1 MNRGSVKL
9 RSKEPYWL
17 LKNGIID
24 SYPSLKDDVCCDVL
38 IVGGGITGALLGY
51 QFSSEGYKTVLIDK
65 RDIGFGSTSAT
76 TCMIQYELD
85 EPLHTLMDR
94 VGKRAALDTYYEGI
108 NVIKE
113 LSHLVALFSSES
125 EFDQKES
132 IQVASCIDDLKKLRK
147 EHDCRRNAGINVRWL
162 SKGELMERYG
172 VVGEGAIFSPL
183 AASLDPYRFT
193 HSILKYSTEKYGLKV
208 YDHTTLEKVDYDK
221 TENKVKVDSTVTIT
235 CRHIVYATGYE
246 SHEVFRSNIGKLI
259 STYACIS
266 EPISTLPGSLK
277 NTLFWNTEDP
287 YFYCRATD
295 DNRLLIGG
303 EDECFKDTDKRDAL
317 IEKKECDLV
326 KKVSQFIPDM
336 KFVAD
341 FTWAGTFG
349 VTKDSLPYVGAHPEF
364 PNSYFLLAFG
374 GNGITFSLMGMRI
387 LSDALAGRPNKFL
400 EYFKFNR

>member
-1 MNRGSVKL
+1 VKL

-24 SYPSLKDDVCCDVL
+24 SYPSLKDDICCEVL
-38 IVGGGITGALLGY
+38 IVGGGITGALLAY

-94 VGKRAALDTYYEGI
+94 VGTRAALDTYHEGI
-108 NVIKE
+108 HVINE
-113 LSHLVALFSSES
+113 LSRLVALFPPEF
-125 EFDQKES
+125 EFDQMES
-132 IQVASCIDDLKKLRK
+132 IQVAACTDHLKKLRK
-147 EHDCRRNAGINVRWL
+147 EHDCRKNTGINVRWL

-172 VVGEGAIFSPL
+172 VVGEGAIFSPF
-183 AASLDPYRFT
+183 AASFDPYRFT
-193 HSILKYSTEKYGLKV
+193 YSILKYSTKQYGLKV
-208 YDHTTLEKVDYDK
+208 FDHTTQEKVSYGK
-221 TENKVKVDSTVTIT
+221 TENKVKVNTGATIT
-235 CRHIVYATGYE
+235 CQHIVYATGYE
-246 SHEVFRSNIGKLI
+246 SHEVLHKNIGKLI

-266 EPISTLPGSLK
+266 EPIPTLPESLK
-277 NTLFWNTEDP
+277 NTLFWDTGDP

-303 EDECFKDTDKRDAL
+303 EDEYFKNTDKRDAL
-317 IEKKECDLV
+317 VEKKESDLV
-326 KKVSQFIPDM
+326 KKVKAFMPDIE
-336 KFVAD
+336 FVAD

-349 VTKDSLPYVGAHPEF
+349 VTKDSLPYVGPHPQF
-364 PNSYFLLAFG
+364 PKSYFLLAFG